1 MSDDG
6 RCGLFVPRRRRQRVV
21 EKVRF
26 SVRHQTPVLHGTE
39 VEVGQS
45 DLICGPT
52 VCVCVCVFDTQWWV
66 QLSLLCDILRSDEFR
81 RDRPDLLSGYEML

>member
-52 VCVCVCVFDTQWWV
+52 VCVCVCLT
-66 QLSLLCDILRSDEFR
+66 
-81 RDRPDLLSGYEML
+81 LSGGFNYLYFVTFSDQMNSDVTDLIY